1 VWCKRVQTRSTVVL
15 DVGKTLT
22 KASLWSP
29 TGVLLE
35 RRSRVNARPDAG
47 AYLTLDAAGIENWL
61 ATTLRDFSR
70 MQRIGHIIPVGHGAA
85 AAFIR
90 EGKLHAPPLDY
101 EHPIPAAIHLEY
113 DEHREPFLLTGSP
126 ALAAGLNLGAQLH
139 FLERTQPQIWRGE
152 PTVLP
157 WPQYWSWRLSGR
169 AVSEVTSLGC
179 HTDLWYPVAV
189 GYSRNA
195 LNRGWAARFA
205 PFARADA
212 VVGPISAEWTERC
225 GLPVDVN
232 VLCGLHDSNAALL
245 TARAA
250 ASLARGP
257 SGRGGSDMTVLSTGT
272 WFVALRT
279 PGKMPFTGLANLPPD
294 RDCLVNVD
302 LNGDPVPS
310 ARFMGGREIEILMGG
325 AEGQPVEITDDEGQA
340 AAAAVIANGAMVLP
354 TFAAGAGP
362 YGPCNGRW
370 LSMPTDPLQ
379 RWAAV
384 CLYAALLADTALDLI
399 GSKDCLIIEGRFSAC
414 TLFVAALAALRPGMA
429 VYAAPSSIDVSLG
442 ALTLLRTA
450 LPPGSTLTAVRPLKV
465 GLNDYRERWRQ
476 ECLLQVQSARND
488 R

>member
-1 VWCKRVQTRSTVVL
+1 VVQPVQTRSTVVL
-15 DVGKTLT
+15 DVGKTQT

-29 TGVLLE
+29 AGVLLE

-47 AYLTLDAAGIENWL
+47 GYLTLDAAGIENWL
-61 ATTLRDFSR
+61 ATTLHDFSR

-85 AAFIR
+85 AALIR

-139 FLERTQPQIWRGE
+139 FLERTQPEIWRGE

-189 GYSRNA
+189 SYSRNA

-225 GLPVDVN
+225 GLPGDVH

-245 TARAA
+245 AARAA

-257 SGRGGSDMTVLSTGT
+257 SGREGGDMTVLSTGT

-302 LNGDPVPS
+302 VNGDPVPS

-325 AEGQPVEITDDEGQA
+325 AEGQPVETNDEEGQA
-340 AAAAVIANGAMVLP
+340 AADAIIANRAMVLP
-354 TFAAGAGP
+354 TFAAGSGP
-362 YGPCNGRW
+362 YGPCSGRW

-442 ALTLLRTA
+442 ALTLLQAA
-450 LPPGSTLTAVRPLKV
+450 LPPGGTLTAVRPLKI
-465 GLNDYRERWRQ
+465 GLNAYRERWRQ

>member
-1 VWCKRVQTRSTVVL
+1 VQTRSTVVL

-22 KASLWSP
+22 KASLWSQ

-47 AYLTLDAAGIENWL
+47 GYLTLDAAGIENWL
-61 ATTLRDFSR
+61 ATTLHDFSR
-70 MQRIGHIIPVGHGAA
+70 MERIGHIIPVGHGAA
-85 AAFIR
+85 AALIR

-126 ALAAGLNLGAQLH
+126 ALPAGLNLGAQLH
-139 FLERTQPQIWRGE
+139 FLERTQPEIWRGE

-189 GYSRNA
+189 SYSRMA

-212 VVGPISAEWTERC
+212 VVGPISAEWTERG
-225 GLPVDVN
+225 GLPGDVD

-245 TARAA
+245 AARAA
-250 ASLARGP
+250 ASSAG
-257 SGRGGSDMTVLSTGT
+257 DMTVLSTGT
-272 WFVALRT
+272 WFVAMRT
-279 PGKMPFTGLANLPPD
+279 PSKMRFTELASLPPD

-302 LNGDPVPS
+302 LNGEPVPS

-325 AEGQPVEITDDEGQA
+325 AEAQSVETNDAEGQSA
-340 AAAAVIANGAMVLP
+340 ADAVIANGAMILP

-362 YGPCNGRW
+362 YGPCSGRW
-370 LSMPTDPLQ
+370 LSMPRDPLQ

-414 TLFVAALAALRPGMA
+414 TLFVGALAALRPGMA
-429 VYAAPSSIDVSLG
+429 VFAAPSSIDVSLG
-442 ALTLLRTA
+442 ALTLLRPILPSGGILARVRA
-450 LPPGSTLTAVRPLKV
+450 LKIELS
-465 GLNDYRERWRQ
+465 DYRQRWRQ
-476 ECLLQVQSARND
+476 ACSLQVQSARND

>member
-1 VWCKRVQTRSTVVL
+1 MQTRSTVVL

-29 TGVLLE
+29 AGLLLE
-35 RRSRVNARPDAG
+35 RRSRVNARPDAAG
-47 AYLTLDAAGIENWL
+47 YLTLDAAGIETWL
-61 ATTLRDFSR
+61 ATTLHDFSR

-85 AAFIR
+85 AALIR

-113 DEHREPFLLTGSP
+113 DERREPFLLTGSP
-126 ALAAGLNLGAQLH
+126 ALPAGLNLGAQFH
-139 FLERTQPQIWRGE
+139 FLERTQPDLWRGE

-179 HTDLWYPVAV
+179 HTDLWYPVAAS
-189 GYSRNA
+189 YSRNA

-212 VVGPISAEWTERC
+212 MGPISAEWTQRS
-225 GLPVDVN
+225 GLPDDVN

-245 TARAA
+245 AARAA
-250 ASLARGP
+250 VSRARGA
-257 SGRGGSDMTVLSTGT
+257 GAGEGGDMTVLSTGT
-272 WFVALRT
+272 WFVAMRT
-279 PGKMPFTGLANLPPD
+279 PSNMCFTGLANLPSD

-302 LNGDPVPS
+302 LNGEAVPS
-310 ARFMGGREIEILMGG
+310 ARFMGGREIEILMGA

-362 YGPCNGRW
+362 YGPCSGRW
-370 LSMPTDPLQ
+370 LSMPSDPLQ

-414 TLFVAALAALRPGMA
+414 ALFVAALAALRPGMA
-429 VYAAPSSIDVSLG
+429 VYAAPSSIDVALG
-442 ALTLLRTA
+442 AWTLLQTA
-450 LPPGSTLTAVRPLKV
+450 LPPDTTLAAVRPLKIR
-465 GLNDYRERWRQ
+465 LNDYRERWRQ
-476 ECLLQVQSARND
+476 ECLLQVQSARKD

>member
-1 VWCKRVQTRSTVVL
+1 MQTRSTVVL

-29 TGVLLE
+29 AGLLLE
-35 RRSRVNARPDAG
+35 RRSRVNARPDAAG
-47 AYLTLDAAGIENWL
+47 YLTLDAAGIENWL
-61 ATTLRDFSR
+61 ATTLHDFSR

-85 AAFIR
+85 AALIR

-113 DEHREPFLLTGSP
+113 DERREPFLLTGSP
-126 ALAAGLNLGAQLH
+126 ALPAGLNLGAQLH
-139 FLERTQPQIWRGE
+139 FLERTQPEIWRGE

-179 HTDLWYPVAV
+179 HTDLWYPIAAS
-189 GYSRNA
+189 YSRNA

-212 VVGPISAEWTERC
+212 VVGPISAEWTERS
-225 GLPVDVN
+225 GLPADVN

-245 TARAA
+245 AARAA
-250 ASLARGP
+250 ASLARGA
-257 SGRGGSDMTVLSTGT
+257 SGSEGGDMTVLSTGT
-272 WFVALRT
+272 WFVAMRT
-279 PGKMPFTGLANLPPD
+279 PDKMPFAGLENLPPD

-302 LNGDPVPS
+302 LNGEPVPS

-325 AEGQPVEITDDEGQA
+325 AEGQPVETNDDEGHA
-340 AAAAVIANGAMVLP
+340 AAVAVIANGAMVLP
-354 TFAAGAGP
+354 TFAAGSGP
-362 YGPCNGRW
+362 YAPCSGKW
-370 LSMPTDPLQ
+370 LSMPRDPLQ

-429 VYAAPSSIDVSLG
+429 VYAAPLSIDVSLG
-442 ALTLLRTA
+442 ALTLLQTA
-450 LPPGSTLTAVRPLKV
+450 LPLGSTLTAVRPLKIE
-465 GLNDYRERWRQ
+465 LNAYRERWRQ
-476 ECLLQVQSARND
+476 ECLLQVQSERND

>member
-1 VWCKRVQTRSTVVL
+1 VQTRSTVVL

-29 TGVLLE
+29 TGVPLE

-47 AYLTLDAAGIENWL
+47 GYLTLDAAGIENWL
-61 ATTLRDFSR
+61 ATTLHDFSR

-85 AAFIR
+85 AALIR

-101 EHPIPAAIHLEY
+101 EYPIPAAIHLEY
-113 DEHREPFLLTGSP
+113 DERREPFQLTGSP
-126 ALAAGLNLGAQLH
+126 ALPAGLNLGAQLH
-139 FLERTQPQIWRGE
+139 FLERTQPETWRGE

-157 WPQYWSWRLSGR
+157 WPQYWSWLLSGR

-179 HTDLWYPVAV
+179 HTDLWYPVAAS
-189 GYSRNA
+189 YSRTA

-205 PFARADA
+205 PIARADA
-212 VVGPISAEWTERC
+212 VLGPISAEWTERS
-225 GLPVDVN
+225 GLPGDVN

-245 TARAA
+245 AARAA
-250 ASLARGP
+250 ASRERGAAA
-257 SGRGGSDMTVLSTGT
+257 GEGGDMTVLSTGT
-272 WFVALRT
+272 WFVAMRT
-279 PGKMPFTGLANLPPD
+279 PSNMRFTELAKLPVD

-302 LNGDPVPS
+302 LNGEPVPS

-325 AEGQPVEITDDEGQA
+325 AEGQPVETNDGEGQA

-362 YGPCNGRW
+362 YGPCSGRW
-370 LSMPTDPLQ
+370 LSMPRDPLQ

-429 VYAAPSSIDVSLG
+429 VYAAPSSIDVALG
-442 ALTLLRTA
+442 ALTLLQTT
-450 LPPGSTLTAVRPLKV
+450 LPPGSTLAAARPLKI